1 MTELFMQIV
10 CVISIIAGYFLLWQI
25 NVKIM
30 AAITLILTPL
40 FYLIS
45 ERHYKLVAVL
55 EYVLER
61 IGQ

>member
-30 AAITLILTPL
+30 AAITLITTPL

-45 ERHYKLVAVL
+45 ERHYKLVAIL
-55 EYVLER
+55 EYALER